1 MKLVHLG
8 KSGIRLPAIAM
19 GCARMGMVEV
29 DQAAKHIANAL
40 EQGINYFDHA
50 DIYSDGRGSAERV
63 FGQAWKQL
71 GIDRSAMMVQSKCGI
86 VPGTMYD
93 CSKEHIVASVDAS
106 LQRLQMEYLDTLVLH
121 RPDALMEPEEVAE
134 AFDALETSGKVRF
147 FGVSNMR
154 PMQIE
159 LLQKYVR
166 QPLVVNQ
173 LQFSAAH
180 TGMIRGGMEV
190 NMLTDGAADRDGSV
204 LDYCRLKDITVQ
216 AWSPLKLVG
225 RGSFL
230 QDPEFAPLQKA
241 LAEVGENYSLTPA
254 AAAVA
259 WLLRHPANAQVLVG
273 TMNPEHLNEL
283 CKAAEVR
290 LTRQEWYR
298 IYLAAGNILP

>member
-1 MKLVHLG
+1 MKQVTLG
-8 KSGIRLPAIAM
+8 KSGLQVSALAL
-19 GCARMGMVEV
+19 GCAKMGMIEV
-29 DQAAKHIANAL
+29 DAAAKQIAAAL
-40 EQGINYFDHA
+40 EQGITYFDNA

-63 FGQAWKQL
+63 FGAAWKQL
-71 GIDRSAMMVQSKCGI
+71 GIDRSTILVQSKCGI
-86 VPGTMYD
+86 LPGSMYD
-93 CSKEHIVASVDAS
+93 CSKEHILASVDAS
-106 LQRLQMEYLDTLVLH
+106 LQRLQMDYLDTLVLH

-134 AFDALETSGKVRF
+134 AFDELERSGKVRF

-159 LLQKYVR
+159 LLKKCVR
-166 QPLVVNQ
+166 QPLVVDQ
-173 LQFSAAH
+173 LQFSVAH
-180 TGMIRGGMEV
+180 SGMVRGGMEV

-216 AWSPLKLVG
+216 AWSPLKRAG
-225 RGSFL
+225 HGPFL
-230 QDPEFAPLQKA
+230 QDPEMAPLQQA
-241 LAEVGENYSLTPA
+241 LAEVGQNYGITPA

-273 TMNPEHLNEL
+273 TMNPEHLAQL
-283 CKAAEVR
+283 CKAADVR